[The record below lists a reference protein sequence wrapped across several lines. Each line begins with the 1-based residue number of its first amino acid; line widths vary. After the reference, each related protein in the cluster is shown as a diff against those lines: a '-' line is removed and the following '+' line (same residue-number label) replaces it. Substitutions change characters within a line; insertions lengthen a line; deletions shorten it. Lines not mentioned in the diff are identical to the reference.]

1 MSAPWSVSALQV
13 LCTSEFLAAETN
25 WSTCVSCVTKCKNS
39 AMTKTNYCYC
49 NYGTFSQFHNKLNKY
64 NTIYGYCW
72 NVFIQLISCIASCL
86 YIIIG
91 SWRLRVAVMLEIE
104 CTQTCLWSKYT
115 VLQNKSSLEDSESF
129 ITFPWDLSI
138 AFQNKNRAEEF
149 TEWFLLINQK
159 IFNMGKMNGDFP
171 SFDLNTV
178 KRNWKKLVTAKVAHK
193 PFPLFSLLSF
203 FSHSLFLFPSL
214 PNPTRLRLECLGDIV
229 SEGEVCFLPP
239 RKILLCDVRIC
250 SCCFCWI
257 LCSSSVHL
265 RKISHVSRD
274 TKEVLL
280 RFFTSKCF
288 WWLHA

>member
-1 MSAPWSVSALQV
+1 MFCWFCAQVNFWLQKPIKALVWVVSQSVKIPPWRKLII
-13 LCTSEFLAAETN
+13 
-25 WSTCVSCVTKCKNS
+25 VTVI
-39 AMTKTNYCYC
+39 
-49 NYGTFSQFHNKLNKY
+49 TFSQFHNKLNKY

-203 FSHSLFLFPSL
+203 LSQLSLSVPFSTQSHSAALRMPGRYRVWRRSVLFTAKKNTP
-214 PNPTRLRLECLGDIV
+214 LRC
-229 SEGEVCFLPP
+229 
-239 RKILLCDVRIC
+239 
-250 SCCFCWI
+250 
-257 LCSSSVHL
+257 
-265 RKISHVSRD
+265 
-274 TKEVLL
+274 
-280 RFFTSKCF
+280 
-288 WWLHA
+288 